1 MFFGPPKL
9 CRATH
14 YNFGQGAQSKKAGR
28 VGGGKIIYSPS
39 LFLPH
44 FCAEKKSISHQKNLS
59 LSSTY
64 HANPDTKSNRIS
76 PISTNIFCVHTSITH
91 VHTKWRNT
99 VQKTNPARKSS
110 LTHVGKEERRKSW
123 KIQEICPKYPRF
135 PYTVVQVRE
144 KTAKSM
150 LKVASFEVNFPGAN
164 L

>member
-64 HANPDTKSNRIS
+64 HANPDTKSKRIS
-76 PISTNIFCVHTSITH
+76 PISTKIFCVHMSITH

-99 VQKTNPARKSS
+99 VKKRPCQEVLTHTCGKKKKGENPGKSKKFGPNTQDS
-110 LTHVGKEERRKSW
+110 LT
-123 KIQEICPKYPRF
+123 Q
-135 PYTVVQVRE
+135 
-144 KTAKSM
+144 
-150 LKVASFEVNFPGAN
+150 L
-164 L
+164 